1 MGLSRRIKDKE
12 LVGGSTEE
20 DIYPVTSTRSVY
32 NSQNKTVDQLLATN
46 LPINISVNYNANYNT
61 NYNTDYN
68 ATAYSLQEAIN
79 IVPLYDRRIGFVGTY
94 LSKDLTPNKWITIQY
109 NGTSVDSSAWVNPD
123 NWVQMLS
130 ELDIVQ
136 SSGNSEDKVM
146 SQKAVKE
153 FMEEYNGQKVV
164 YDISLFNAL
173 SFGDNVSKAFT
184 PISGGFEGM
193 TKFPSVGDKVANV
206 AYGNIQG
213 VVIFS
218 GTELRTGRKVVI
230 YTSNGGVNT
239 IYINNNSVSNISRTH
254 VYNFAL
260 LKTIDG
266 GSTSSELRAAF
277 IPMNGNEVIPPRA
290 GDVAVSAGSSE
301 SAVFVSVTYDDS
313 TYTIHYVVNDEHR
326 IIKASSDW
334 VVQDY
339 TVCSLLKLKYSIAAL
354 TAELPLFR
362 FLLLQTGDSQVN
374 IAKALGISSSV
385 TSDMITTLF
394 IGLSTVPVIN
404 LVSSNADTSENK
416 IKCNLSAFSE
426 TIGISVKAL
435 YRISFIYRGKTYD
448 YDFYIKDNNE
458 YTVRVTVGGLN
469 VEALSFANIQDLSG
483 ISNVTA
489 IKNALKIS
497 DESMSIKDR
506 LENLSKSIVVLTDDD
521 AEDTFENKTYV
532 NLYKSRKQI
541 NSVFYAGIAMT
552 YSGSYFIQTTF
563 FYNPTPENGNLDI
576 SKVSREV
583 YILEN
588 PAID

>member
-1 MGLSRRIKDKE
+1 MGLSRKIKDKE

-20 DIYPVTSTRSVY
+20 DIYPVTSTQSVY

-46 LPINISVNYNANYNT
+46 LPINISANYNASYNANYN
-61 NYNTDYN
+61 
-68 ATAYSLQEAIN
+68 AIAYTLQEAIN
-79 IVPLYDRRIGFVGTY
+79 MVPLYDRRIGFIGTY

-109 NGTSVDSSAWVNPD
+109 NGTSADSSSWFNTD

-136 SSGNSEDKVM
+136 SIGESEDKVM
-146 SQKAVKE
+146 SQKAIKE
-153 FMEEYNGQKVV
+153 YVEGNKDSTVT
-164 YDISLFNAL
+164 YDLSLFEAL
-173 SFGDNVSKAFT
+173 SFGDNVSNAFV

-193 TKFPSVGDKVANV
+193 SKFPSVGDRVANV
-206 AYGNIQG
+206 AYGSIQG

-266 GSTSSELRAAF
+266 DSLSSELRAAF

-313 TYTIHYVVNDEHR
+313 AYTIHYIVNDEHR

-334 VVQDY
+334 IVQDY
-339 TVCSLLKLKYSIAAL
+339 TVYSLPELKYSVEAL
-354 TAELPLFR
+354 TTELPLSR
-362 FLLLQTGDSQVN
+362 FLVLHTGDSQANV
-374 IAKALGISSSV
+374 AKALGMSSSV
-385 TSDMITTLF
+385 TSARITTAL
-394 IGLSTVPVIN
+394 IRLSAFPVIN
-404 LVSSNADTSENK
+404 LVSSNADTSENR
-416 IKCNLSAFSE
+416 IKCNISEFSE
-426 TIGISVKAL
+426 TIGTSAKTL
-435 YRISFIYRGKTYD
+435 HRISFIYMGKAYD
-448 YDFYIKDNNE
+448 YDFYAKDNNE

-469 VEALSFANIQDLSG
+469 VETLSFANIQALDG
-483 ISNVTA
+483 TSNVTA
-489 IKNALKIS
+489 IKKALKIS
-497 DESMSIKDR
+497 DSYMPITIR
-506 LENLSKSIVVLTDDD
+506 LENLSKSIVILTDND
-521 AEDTFENKTYV
+521 AEDTFEDRTYV

-541 NSVFYAGIAMT
+541 NSISYDGIAMT
-552 YSGSYFIQTTF
+552 YTGPDFIQTTF
-563 FYNPTPENGNLDI
+563 FYNPTPENEDLDI
-576 SKVSREV
+576 SKVAREV
-583 YILEN
+583 YVFDN
-588 PAID
+588 YSID